1 MFISSKQLRPLSIVS
16 AVCAKPRVA
25 STCEGELT
33 SGVSMRGSGKIT
45 SEWKEKLPTVSVSTE
60 GPGSL
65 PQSGSDSD
73 TFMRPE
79 SHNDTSYDG

>member
-33 SGVSMRGSGKIT
+33 SEVSMRGSGKIT
-45 SEWKEKLPTVSVSTE
+45 SEWKEKLKLYLLAQRNL
-60 GPGSL
+60 GRFLSL
-65 PQSGSDSD
+65 ARIQ
-73 TFMRPE
+73 T
-79 SHNDTSYDG
+79 HL

>member
-1 MFISSKQLRPLSIVS
+1 MFVSSKQLRPLSIVS

-33 SGVSMRGSGKIT
+33 SGVSMRESGKIT
-45 SEWKEKLPTVSVSTE
+45 SEWKEKLQLSVSTE

-79 SHNDTSYDG
+79 PHNDTSYDG

>member
-1 MFISSKQLRPLSIVS
+1 
-16 AVCAKPRVA
+16 
-25 STCEGELT
+25 
-33 SGVSMRGSGKIT
+33 MRGSGKIT